1 MKNIENKRIKIDGN
15 RIFLRILRQSDA
27 TKEYCGWLNDS
38 RVNLYLATKRA
49 TIAGLKKYIREKNK
63 SSNALL
69 FGIFFRENQKHIG
82 NIKLEP
88 IDFKESKTT
97 VGIMIGDKNYWG
109 KGLAT
114 EAIKL
119 LTDFAFRKLK
129 LGEVNLGVISEHKSA
144 IKAYKKA
151 GLKIDK
157 VEKKSVRYGN
167 KVYDKLTMSIKNV
180 NTRKHERKI

>member
-1 MKNIENKRIKIDGN
+1 
-15 RIFLRILRQSDA
+15 
-27 TKEYCGWLNDS
+27 
-38 RVNLYLATKRA
+38 
-49 TIAGLKKYIREKNK
+49 
-63 SSNALL
+63 
-69 FGIFFRENQKHIG
+69 
-82 NIKLEP
+82 
-88 IDFKESKTT
+88 
-97 VGIMIGDKNYWG
+97 MIGDKNYWG

-180 NTRKHERKI
+180 NKRKHERKI